1 MVIPIRKR
9 RRLLLLAAVAT
20 ALAAGGCQMI
30 PFLFAPRHPK
40 KTIKAQYHLEAER
53 LVIIPYVSNDILFEY
68 PTASID
74 IATAVM
80 NHLGMHLNQDVHAV
94 VHPLRVARWQEA
106 NLEWPNMSLEDIAKA
121 FQADALLYVEV
132 ERYTMVEE
140 FSANLLRG
148 HVRARVQVVRP
159 EADRNPVFETSVET
173 LFPED
178 RPVGVME
185 VPERKLRQVT
195 TQLFAR
201 DVVRPFYTYEVEV
214 KGGRE

>member
-1 MVIPIRKR
+1 MGVPIRNR
-9 RRLLLLAAVAT
+9 WRLVLAALASA

-40 KTIKAQYHLEAER
+40 QTIEAQHHLEAER
-53 LVIIPYVSNDILFEY
+53 LVIVPYVGNDVLFEF

-74 IATAVM
+74 ISTSLM
-80 NHLGMHLNQDVHAV
+80 NQMAAYLRRDVRAV
-94 VHPLRVARWQEA
+94 VHPVQVARWQEA
-106 NLEWPNMSLEDIAKA
+106 NLEWPNMALVDIAKA
-121 FQADALLYVEV
+121 FQADALLYVEI

-148 HVRARVQVVRP
+148 HVRARIQVVRP

-185 VPERKLRQVT
+185 IPDRQLRQVT
-195 TQLFAR
+195 TRLFAR
-201 DVVRPFYTYEVEV
+201 DVVRLFHDYQVEI
-214 KGGRE
+214 KGGRQ

>member
-1 MVIPIRKR
+1 MAERTGKAWWV
-9 RRLLLLAAVAT
+9 LLVSAAVLTAT
-20 ALAAGGCQMI
+20 VGGCQMI

-40 KTIKAQYHLEAER
+40 KTIEAEYHLEAER
-53 LVIIPYVSNDILFEY
+53 LVVVPYVGNDVLFEF

-74 IATAVM
+74 ISSSVM
-80 NHLGMHLNQDVHAV
+80 YEIAAHLQSDVKTV
-94 VHPLRVARWQEA
+94 VHPVHVARWQEA
-106 NLEWPNMSLEDIAKA
+106 NLEWPNMSLVDIAKA
-121 FQADALLYVEV
+121 FEADTLLYVEI

-148 HVRARVQVVRP
+148 HVRARVHVVKVD
-159 EADRNPVFETSVET
+159 ADRNPAFETAVET

-185 VPERKLRQVT
+185 VSDRQLRAVT
-195 TQLFAR
+195 TRLFAR
-201 DVVRPFYTYEVEV
+201 DVVRTFYDYEVEI